1 MTLEELIHALEWASP
16 DLRVPLGFANPHSYR
31 GYYTDLAFEP
41 EEDTTVREMLAC
53 AKSALGQTYSG
64 YKGGDYTM
72 SGYTDV
78 WLAFHGFTG
87 ETIGPV
93 LLDYMLGRYK

>member
-1 MTLEELIHALEWASP
+1 MTLDQLITALEAAPP
-16 DLRVPLGFANPHSYR
+16 DLRVPLGFTSPHSYR

-41 EEDTTVREMLAC
+41 EEDTSVWQMLDC
-53 AKSALGQTYSG
+53 AKSALGQTFRG
-64 YKGGDYTM
+64 YKGGEYTM

-78 WLAFHGFTG
+78 WLAFYGSSG

-93 LLDYMLGRYK
+93 LLGYMLGRYK

>member
-1 MTLEELIHALEWASP
+1 MTLDQLISALEAAPP
-16 DLRVPLGFANPHSYR
+16 DLRVPIGFTCPHSYR

-41 EEDTTVREMLAC
+41 KVDTTAGEMLAC
-53 AKSALGQTYSG
+53 ARSALGQTFSG

-72 SGYTDV
+72 GGYTDV
-78 WLAFHGFTG
+78 WLAYMGFSG

-93 LLDYMLGRYK
+93 LLGYMLGRCQ